1 MADLRSRDTHRFAR
15 QRASISKSSLVMV
28 LTFLALHAHAQPTPM
43 PARFAYEEAT
53 IDALQM
59 GIAGGR
65 FTSETLVRRPSTI
78 K

>member
-1 MADLRSRDTHRFAR
+1 
-15 QRASISKSSLVMV
+15 MV

-59 GIAGGR
+59 GIAGGPPHLR
-65 FTSETLVRRPSTI
+65 GPCQAPVDDQVAGGQT
-78 K
+78 